1 MFCSQC
7 GKQSSGNFCW
17 SCGSPLHQPEAA
29 ISSAAPASP
38 NTAPANDPQDWSN
51 ETDYETLLQI
61 PEVKDIL
68 ARQLPPA
75 KAMSGEDFVGVASKF
90 IKTSVPMVPA
100 MTLTHD
106 LFVNMGIK
114 TGKARLQKISRPTGR
129 VVVAVL
135 CSLARAGYKLRNV
148 QQASNGCM
156 LECSIPSDM
165 FSLEGDLL
173 IIVTREP
180 EGSTVSATTRIG
192 GQLYDWGKSSRCL
205 NRLFADINKGI

>member
-1 MFCSQC
+1 M
-7 GKQSSGNFCW
+7 NV
-17 SCGSPLHQPEAA
+17 
-29 ISSAAPASP
+29 
-38 NTAPANDPQDWSN
+38 PQDWAN
-51 ETDYETLLQI
+51 ETDYETLLQV

-75 KAMSGEDFVGVASKF
+75 KVMSGEDIVGVASKF

-114 TGKARLQKISRPTGR
+114 TGKARQQEISRPTGR
-129 VVVAVL
+129 VIVAIL
-135 CSLARAGYKLRNV
+135 CSLARAGYKVRNV

-156 LECSIPSDM
+156 LVCAIPSDL

-180 EGSTVSATTRIG
+180 EGSMVSATTRIA
-192 GQLYDWGKSSRCL
+192 GQLYDWGKSNRCL
-205 NRLFADINKGI
+205 NRLFAEINAGM